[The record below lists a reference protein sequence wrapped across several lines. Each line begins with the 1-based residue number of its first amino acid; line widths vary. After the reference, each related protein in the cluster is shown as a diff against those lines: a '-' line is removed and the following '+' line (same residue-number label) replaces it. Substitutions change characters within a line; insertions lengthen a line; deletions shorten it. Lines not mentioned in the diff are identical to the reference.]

1 MNKIIIGFV
10 FVYVIILYIIP
21 HILYKYAKFTVFI
34 TYIANV
40 DLITNV
46 LATNIP
52 SYFKYTYDTTSK
64 PLLGYLSYN
73 IISLYALSGIF
84 LYGLQLKLVGHS
96 NSIAFKSMI
105 AVSIITFTLPTLL
118 IPYLTRS
125 IKKQAKHIATYYI
138 KGKHVKVDETKN
150 EIKLTDKAVDHI
162 SIMVSSIIALLFILI
177 EGYIIEHYIYK
188 KTISKKGLRVF
199 GKRHNNPLESLFKT
213 M

>member
-10 FVYVIILYIIP
+10 LVYVIILYIIP
-21 HILYKYAKFTVFI
+21 HILYKFAKFTTFI

-40 DLITNV
+40 DLISNV

-52 SYFKYTYDTTSK
+52 SYFKYTYDSTSK
-64 PLLGYLSYN
+64 TLLGYLSYN

-118 IPYLTRS
+118 IPYLTRF
-125 IKKQAKHIATYYI
+125 IKKQAKHIAIHYI
-138 KGKHVKVDETKN
+138 EGSHKELDEANN
-150 EIKLTDKAVDHI
+150 EIKLTNDAVEHI
-162 SIMVSSIIALLFILI
+162 SIIVSSAIAIIFILI
-177 EGYIIEHYIYK
+177 EGYFIEHYIQK
-188 KTISKKGLRVF
+188 GITNKKGLRVF
-199 GKRHNNPLESLFKT
+199 GKRHHNPLESLFKT